1 MKNKLIRKR
10 KLNKKKVVATISIIC
25 LLTISIIFLLGNNDT
40 LSHSEI
46 AYKTIYVSN
55 GETLWEIAR
64 IETKNNEYYSNYD
77 IRHIVKDIK
86 IINGLKNSS
95 IYIGQKLQ
103 IPII

>member
-1 MKNKLIRKR
+1 MNSKLVRKG
-10 KLNKKKVVATISIIC
+10 KINKKKVVATISIIL

-64 IETKNNEYYSNYD
+64 IEAQNNEYYAEHDVRY
-77 IRHIVKDIK
+77 IVKDIK
-86 IINGLKNSS
+86 TVNGLKNSNL
-95 IYIGQKLQ
+95 YIGQQLQ
-103 IPII
+103 IPVI